1 MHLRTLRARS
11 IALPRVRKLTDATSM
26 CPEQMRVRPRT
37 MAGFGCMGCMQSEL
51 AGNVPRF
58 AKKWFAQDGHPL
70 SFAED
75 VACDTEFPNAL
86 TPHLQ
91 TP

>member
-1 MHLRTLRARS
+1 
-11 IALPRVRKLTDATSM
+11 
-26 CPEQMRVRPRT
+26 

-58 AKKWFAQDGHPL
+58 AKKGFAQDGHPL